1 MTNFSK
7 DELTQSSEAK
17 ADSGSFYLTY
27 PLRSNYLLGG
37 IKTKTFLSQEAGR
50 HITWHMRAIAG
61 VASWCGITVG
71 HRGAVPW
78 CGIVVR
84 YPGAVPSWSWC
95 KNIRLLST
103 FANMVYQTHLPTEA
117 EADTSSDW
125 DHLHAGTGA
134 GVSLDRS

>member
-37 IKTKTFLSQEAGR
+37 IKTKTFLSQEGIL
-50 HITWHMRAIAG
+50 HGTCVLLLVWHRGA
-61 VASWCGITVG
+61 VPRVG

-117 EADTSSDW
+117 DASSDW

>member
-1 MTNFSK
+1 M
-7 DELTQSSEAK
+7 AH
-17 ADSGSFYLTY
+17 ACYC
-27 PLRSNYLLGG
+27 
-37 IKTKTFLSQEAGR
+37 
-50 HITWHMRAIAG
+50 
-61 VASWCGITVG
+61 WCGIVVRYPPVG

-117 EADTSSDW
+117 DASSDW